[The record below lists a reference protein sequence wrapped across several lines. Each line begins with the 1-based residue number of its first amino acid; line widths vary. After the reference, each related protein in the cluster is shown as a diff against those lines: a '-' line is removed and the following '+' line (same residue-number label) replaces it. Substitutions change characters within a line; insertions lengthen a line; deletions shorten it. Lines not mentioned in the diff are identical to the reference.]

1 MTKQRDLETEV
12 ELQRALEEAI
22 SAFVENGM
30 PPAEAWKRANAIL
43 QEAIRDFQQETP
55 LTLIKGGKVE

>member
-12 ELQRALEEAI
+12 ELQRAPEETI